1 MGAMRPMSTTA
12 KETLTRIRAELKE
25 SYALNKRVMSF
36 AEYLD
41 LFYRTPE
48 RQARSAAQY
57 LKDVFDHYG
66 QEQVRHPRGRLTRFR
81 LFDCPFD
88 GGRDRLVGQ
97 EEVQQR
103 VYRIISNFV
112 REGRSNK
119 LILMHG
125 PNGSAKS
132 TFVSCLMRALEH
144 YSSLD
149 EGALYRFNW
158 IFPTQRVGRGGM
170 GFGHASHYESDGPET
185 YAHLP
190 DEEIEAKLPCDLRDH
205 PLFLI
210 PQKRRAELLEE
221 HLQGKLSGG
230 ESFTV
235 SDYVLHGDLGH
246 KNRQFLEALLTAYAG
261 DYLKVLRHVQVERFY
276 ISRRYRDAAI
286 TVEPQLAIDARA
298 QRLTMERSLSAL
310 PAALQN
316 VSIYEYGGDLIEA
329 NRGLIEYSDLL
340 KRPLEAYKYLL
351 GTVETGRVPL
361 ENAIIFLDLIF
372 IGSSNEGH
380 LAVFKEIPEFQS
392 FKARIELVRVP
403 YILDWRLERQIYA
416 DQIRPQVV
424 GKHIAPHAIDV
435 ASLWAVLTRIR
446 KPLPEKYSKTLAET
460 ISKLSPFEK
469 AELYSLG
476 RAPDRLS
483 TDQAKELES
492 HLDRIFG
499 ESDAYP
505 NYEGRTGAS
514 PREIK
519 TAILNAAQNP
529 RFPCVSPLALL
540 EELEELCRNV
550 TVYEFLKQ
558 EPLPGGYHENR
569 KFVHVASTSYLDLV
583 DDELRDSMGLVE
595 ESQYGQL
602 FERYVG
608 HVSHWVK
615 KEKIRNPVT
624 GRHEDPDESFMS
636 EIEKTIGVGAKRE
649 EFRHEVISRIGAWSI
664 DHPNVK
670 PNYAEVFSK
679 AFASLRES
687 YFEQRKKVVKRLGED
702 LLIYVTDGANALA
715 DAEARTR
722 AERTLQNMRDR
733 YGYCDRCAKEAVSL
747 LLRQRY
753 A

>member
-1 MGAMRPMSTTA
+1 MPEQA
-12 KETLTRIRAELKE
+12 KETLSRIGLELKE
-25 SYALNKRVMSF
+25 SFAQNQRVMSF
-36 AEYLD
+36 AEYLE
-41 LFYRTPE
+41 LFLKNPE

-57 LKDVFDHYG
+57 LKDAFDHYG
-66 QEQVRHPRGRLTRFR
+66 TVKVRHPRGQLTRFK
-81 LFDCPFD
+81 LFDAPFD
-88 GGRDRLVGQ
+88 NGRDRLIGQ

-119 LILMHG
+119 LILLHG

-132 TFVSCLMRALEH
+132 TFVSCVMRALEH
-144 YSSLD
+144 YSTLD

-158 IFPTQRVGRGGM
+158 IFPTQRVGRTGM
-170 GFGHASHYESDGPET
+170 GFSRGGGASEADGPET
-185 YAHLP
+185 YAYLP
-190 DEEIEAKLPCDLRDH
+190 DDEIEAKLPCDLRDH
-205 PLFLI
+205 PLFLL
-210 PQKRRAELLEE
+210 PQKRRAELLQEQ
-221 HLQGKLSGG
+221 LAGKLAGG
-230 ESFTV
+230 ESYV
-235 SDYVLHGDLGH
+235 ISDYILYGDLGH
-246 KNRQFLEALLTAYAG
+246 KNRQFLEALLTAYNG
-261 DYLKVLRHVQVERFY
+261 DYLKVLRHIQVERFY
-276 ISRRYRDAAI
+276 ISRRYREAVI

-316 VSIYEYGGDLIEA
+316 VSIYEYGGDLIDA

-351 GTVETGRVPL
+351 GTVENGRVPL
-361 ENAIIFLDLIF
+361 ENAIIFLDLLF
-372 IGSSNEGH
+372 VGSSNEGH

-392 FKARIELVRVP
+392 FKARIELCRVP
-403 YILDWRLERQIYA
+403 YILDWRQERQIYTE
-416 DQIRPQVV
+416 QIRPQAV
-424 GKHIAPHAIDV
+424 GKHIAPHAVDV

-446 KPLPEKYSKTLAET
+446 KPLPEKYTKTLAE
-460 ISKLSPFEK
+460 IVAKLTPLEK

-483 TDQAKELES
+483 GDQARELEQN
-492 HLDRIFG
+492 LDKIFG

-519 TAILNAAQNP
+519 TLLLNAAQNE
-529 RFPCVSPLALL
+529 RFPCVSPLALF
-540 EELEELCRNV
+540 EEIDELCKNV

-569 KFVHVASTSYLDLV
+569 KFIQVVQGRYLDLV

-595 ESQYGQL
+595 ESQYAQL
-602 FERYVG
+602 FERYVN

-615 KEKIRNPVT
+615 KEKLRNPIT
-624 GRHEDPDESFMS
+624 GRLEDPDESLMS
-636 EIEKTIGVGAKRE
+636 EVEKTIGVGAKRE
-649 EFRHEVISRIGAWSI
+649 EFRHDVISRIGAWSI
-664 DHPNVK
+664 DHPHQK
-670 PNYAEVFSK
+670 PSYAEVFPK
-679 AFASLRES
+679 AFNALRES
-687 YFEQRKKVVKRLGED
+687 YFEQQKKVLKRTGED
-702 LLIYVTDGANALA
+702 LLVYLTDGEQAIA
-715 DAEARTR
+715 DHEARER
-722 AERTLQNMRDR
+722 AAHTLHHMKER
-733 YGYCDRCAKEAVSL
+733 YHYCEKCAKEAVSL